1 MLLTTDW
8 SISPKEAVA
17 LQRTLKEN
25 VQLVPLEKPPRLIG
39 GVDVSMSR
47 FAKEGFGGFVTLSY
61 PELKLMDHSVTLE
74 DIRFPYVPGLL
85 SFREIPMLLTAW
97 KRLVHKPDVIIVD
110 GTGIAHP
117 RRMGIATHL
126 GLELGVPTIGCAKSV
141 LFGTYDEP
149 AREPGSISYMRDPKT
164 GEVIGGALR
173 TRWNVKPIFIS
184 PGHLITLDESIAIV
198 YACVRKHKLPEPT
211 RLAHLKVNEYRI
223 QH

>member
-1 MLLTTDW
+1 MRLLTDW
-8 SISPKEAVA
+8 NMSPKEAVA
-17 LQRTLKEN
+17 LQRILQEN
-25 VQLVPLEKPPRLIG
+25 VRLVPLEKAPRLVG
-39 GVDVSMSR
+39 GVDVSMNR
-47 FAKEGFGGFVTLSY
+47 FAREGFGGFVTLSF
-61 PELKLMDHSVTLE
+61 PELVLVDHSVMLE

-141 LFGTYDEP
+141 LFGTYDEL
-149 AREPGSISYMRDPKT
+149 AREPGSISYMHDPKT
-164 GEVIGGALR
+164 GDVIGAALR
-173 TRWNVKPIFIS
+173 TRWNVKPVFVS
-184 PGHLITLDESIAIV
+184 PGHLITLSESIEIV
-198 YACVRKHKLPEPT
+198 RACVRKHKLPEPT

-223 QH
+223 RH